1 MVWSRRIGRAGAAGE
16 PILTNTPTAAPQRS
30 GGKLPNPPS
39 QTWASVRKG
48 THQRV
53 GVTHRIAPRPSI
65 SPVYNSLDLMIDSI
79 VAREVLDSRGTPT
92 VEAEVYLDGGASG
105 RAIVPSGASTGAHEA
120 HELRDG
126 GKRYFGKGVTK
137 AVENIEE
144 RIAPA
149 LCGLSSL
156 DQSAVD
162 AAMNELDGSDNKSAL
177 GANAILAVSLANAH
191 AAAKALGLPLYR
203 YLGGPMANLLPV
215 PLMNVINGGAH
226 ASNSLDFQE
235 FMIVPHGAE
244 SFRQALR
251 MGAEVF
257 QTLKG
262 LLKDRGMSTAVGD
275 EGGFAPDLG
284 NNEAGDILIQAIEKA
299 GYKPG
304 EEISL
309 ALDVASTEFYKDGR
323 YAFGGGSYSSAE
335 MVDQLAALVSRYPI
349 VSIEDG
355 LAEDDWEGWSLLTQK
370 LGSTVQL
377 VGDDLFVTNTSRLQ
391 QGIERGVANSILI
404 KVNQIGS
411 LTETLQAIDL
421 AGRAGYTSVISH
433 RSGATEDV
441 TIADLAVATR
451 AGQIK
456 TGSLSRSDRVAKYNQ
471 LLRIEDDLG
480 TQAIYAGRDDRGP
493 RGKA

>member
-1 MVWSRRIGRAGAAGE
+1 VID
-16 PILTNTPTAAPQRS
+16 
-30 GGKLPNPPS
+30 
-39 QTWASVRKG
+39 
-48 THQRV
+48 
-53 GVTHRIAPRPSI
+53 
-65 SPVYNSLDLMIDSI
+65 SLDLVIDTV

-92 VEAEVYLDGGASG
+92 VEAEVLLEGGASG

-126 GKRYFGKGVTK
+126 GSRYFGKGVAQ
-137 AVENIEE
+137 AVTNIEE
-144 RIAPA
+144 KIAPA
-149 LCGLSSL
+149 LCGLSAL
-156 DQSAVD
+156 DQGAVD
-162 AAMNELDGSDNKSAL
+162 AAMAELDGSDNKSAL
-177 GANAILAVSLANAH
+177 GANAILAVSLATAR
-191 AAAKALGLPLYR
+191 AAANGVGLPLYR
-203 YLGGPMANLLPV
+203 YLGGPMATLLPV

-226 ASNSLDFQE
+226 AANSLDFQE
-235 FMIVPHGAE
+235 FMVVPHGAG
-244 SFRQALR
+244 SFKEALR

-257 QTLKG
+257 HTLKG
-262 LLKDRGMSTAVGD
+262 LLHDRGMSTAVGD

-284 NNEAGDILIQAIEKA
+284 NDAAGDILVQAIEKA
-299 GYKPG
+299 GYRPG
-304 EEISL
+304 DQISL

-335 MVDQLAALVSRYPI
+335 MVDELAKLVSRYPI

-355 LAEDDWEGWSLLTQK
+355 VAEDDWDGWKLLTER
-370 LGSTVQL
+370 LGATVQL
-377 VGDDLFVTNTSRLQ
+377 VGDDLFVTNSSRLQ
-391 QGIERGVANSILI
+391 RGIDLGVANSILI

-433 RSGATEDV
+433 RSGETEDT

-456 TGSLSRSDRVAKYNQ
+456 TGSLSRSERVAKYNQ
-471 LLRIEDDLG
+471 LLRIEDELG
-480 TQAIYAGRDDRGP
+480 SQAVYAGAEDRGP

>member
-1 MVWSRRIGRAGAAGE
+1 MID
-16 PILTNTPTAAPQRS
+16 
-30 GGKLPNPPS
+30 
-39 QTWASVRKG
+39 
-48 THQRV
+48 
-53 GVTHRIAPRPSI
+53 
-65 SPVYNSLDLMIDSI
+65 SLDLVIDTV

-92 VEAEVYLDGGASG
+92 VEAEVLLEGGASG

-126 GKRYFGKGVTK
+126 GSRYFGKGVAQ
-137 AVENIEE
+137 AVTNIEE
-144 RIAPA
+144 KIAPA
-149 LCGLSSL
+149 LCGLSAL
-156 DQSAVD
+156 DQGAVD
-162 AAMNELDGSDNKSAL
+162 AAMAELDGSDNKSAL
-177 GANAILAVSLANAH
+177 GANAILAVSLATAR
-191 AAAKALGLPLYR
+191 AAANGVGLPLYR
-203 YLGGPMANLLPV
+203 YLGGPMATLLPV

-226 ASNSLDFQE
+226 AANSLDFQE
-235 FMIVPHGAE
+235 FMVVPHGAG
-244 SFRQALR
+244 SFKEALR

-257 QTLKG
+257 HTLKG
-262 LLKDRGMSTAVGD
+262 LLHDRGMSTAVGD

-284 NNEAGDILIQAIEKA
+284 NDAAGDILVQAIEKA
-299 GYKPG
+299 GYRPG
-304 EEISL
+304 DQISL

-335 MVDQLAALVSRYPI
+335 MVDELAKLVSRYPI

-355 LAEDDWEGWSLLTQK
+355 VAEDDWDGWKLLTER
-370 LGSTVQL
+370 LGATVQL
-377 VGDDLFVTNTSRLQ
+377 VGDDLFVTNSSRLQ
-391 QGIERGVANSILI
+391 RGIDLGVANSILI

-433 RSGATEDV
+433 RSGETEDT

-456 TGSLSRSDRVAKYNQ
+456 TGSLSRSERVAKYNQ
-471 LLRIEDDLG
+471 LLRIEDELG
-480 TQAIYAGRDDRGP
+480 SQSVYAGAEDRGP

>member
-1 MVWSRRIGRAGAAGE
+1 MID
-16 PILTNTPTAAPQRS
+16 
-30 GGKLPNPPS
+30 
-39 QTWASVRKG
+39 
-48 THQRV
+48 
-53 GVTHRIAPRPSI
+53 
-65 SPVYNSLDLMIDSI
+65 SLDLVIDTV

-92 VEAEVYLDGGASG
+92 VEAEVLLEGGASG

-126 GKRYFGKGVTK
+126 GSRYFGKGVTQ
-137 AVENIEE
+137 AVNNIEE

-149 LCGLSSL
+149 LCGLSAL

-162 AAMNELDGSDNKSAL
+162 GAMAELDGSDNKSSL
-177 GANAILAVSLANAH
+177 GANAVLAVSLATAR
-191 AAAKALGLPLYR
+191 AAANGVGLPLYR
-203 YLGGPMANLLPV
+203 YLGGPLANLLPV

-226 ASNSLDFQE
+226 ASNNMDFQE
-235 FMIVPHGAE
+235 FMLVPHGAN
-244 SFRQALR
+244 SFREALR

-257 QTLKG
+257 HTLKG
-262 LLKDRGMSTAVGD
+262 LLSSQGMSTAVGD
-275 EGGFAPDLG
+275 EGGFATDLAS
-284 NNEAGDILIQAIEKA
+284 NDAAGELLIQAIEKA
-299 GYKPG
+299 GYRPG
-304 EEISL
+304 DQISL

-323 YAFGGGSYSSAE
+323 YSFGGGSYSSAE
-335 MVDQLAALVSRYPI
+335 MVDQLAQLASRFPI

-355 LAEDDWEGWSLLTQK
+355 LAEDDWDGWALLTER
-370 LGSTVQL
+370 LGKTVQL

-391 QGIERGVANSILI
+391 RGIDLGIANSILI

-433 RSGATEDV
+433 RSGETEDT

-471 LLRIEDDLG
+471 LLRIEDELG
-480 TQAIYAGRDDRGP
+480 SQAIYAGAEDRGP

>member
-1 MVWSRRIGRAGAAGE
+1 MID
-16 PILTNTPTAAPQRS
+16 
-30 GGKLPNPPS
+30 
-39 QTWASVRKG
+39 
-48 THQRV
+48 
-53 GVTHRIAPRPSI
+53 
-65 SPVYNSLDLMIDSI
+65 SLDLVIDPV

-92 VEAEVYLDGGASG
+92 IEAEVLLEGGASG

-126 GKRYFGKGVTK
+126 GSRYFGKGVCQ
-137 AVENIEE
+137 AVANVEE
-144 RIAPA
+144 KIAPA
-149 LCGLSSL
+149 LCGLSAL
-156 DQSAVD
+156 DQGAVD
-162 AAMNELDGSDNKSAL
+162 AAMAELDGSDNKSAL
-177 GANAILAVSLANAH
+177 GANAILAVSLATAR
-191 AAAKALGLPLYR
+191 AAANGVGLPLYR
-203 YLGGPMANLLPV
+203 YLGGPMATLLPV

-226 ASNSLDFQE
+226 AANSLDFQE
-235 FMIVPHGAE
+235 FMIVPHGAG
-244 SFRQALR
+244 SFKDALR

-257 QTLKG
+257 HTLKG
-262 LLKDRGMSTAVGD
+262 LLAERGMSTAVGD

-284 NNEAGDILIQAIEKA
+284 NDAAGDILVQAIDKA
-299 GYKPG
+299 GYRPG
-304 EEISL
+304 DQISL

-335 MVDQLAALVSRYPI
+335 MVDELAKLVSRYPI

-355 LAEDDWEGWSLLTQK
+355 IAEDDWDGWKLLTDR
-370 LGSTVQL
+370 LGATVQL
-377 VGDDLFVTNTSRLQ
+377 VGDDLFVTNSSRLQ
-391 QGIERGVANSILI
+391 RGIDLGVANSILI

-433 RSGATEDV
+433 RSGETEDT

-456 TGSLSRSDRVAKYNQ
+456 TGSLSRSERVAKYNQ
-471 LLRIEDDLG
+471 LLRIEDELG
-480 TQAIYAGRDDRGP
+480 SQATYAGVDDRGP